1 MSPAVKKDKVKAGK
15 REESIEMAQSGKVKM
30 VDFKF
35 IDVPGMWQ
43 HVSIPATALKDQ
55 FEEGHGFDASS
66 IRGFAHITRERH
78 AAHAGRRDRRYRP
91 GLQYPTL
98 SIICDVAEPFRRE
111 V

>member
-35 IDVPGMWQ
+35 IDLPGMWQ
-43 HVSIPATALKDQ
+43 HVSIPANQLKNQ

-66 IRGFAHITRERH
+66 IRGFAHIHES
-78 AAHAGRRDRRYRP
+78 DMLLMP
-91 GLQYPTL
+91 
-98 SIICDVAEPFRRE
+98 DAETAVIADP
-111 V
+111 